1 MAPQDFRL
9 RSLVFVLG
17 QRHVDSVTNLVEVV
31 PKSMTP
37 PGCNESSATWHR
49 QLTTKSKAMLGIAAC
64 SDPSGRNVRDCSQWR
79 TESIPGCYDGQGGG
93 DMN

>member
-1 MAPQDFRL
+1 MRANSE
-9 RSLVFVLG
+9 RSDCRHLVVIVLA
-17 QRHVDSVTNLVEVV
+17 VSL
-31 PKSMTP
+31 
-37 PGCNESSATWHR
+37 
-49 QLTTKSKAMLGIAAC
+49 LTVAAC

>member
-1 MAPQDFRL
+1 MRADSERRDRRDL
-9 RSLVFVLG
+9 VVSALAVSL
-17 QRHVDSVTNLVEVV
+17 
-31 PKSMTP
+31 
-37 PGCNESSATWHR
+37 
-49 QLTTKSKAMLGIAAC
+49 LTVAAC